1 MKIAIIPARGGSKR
15 ITLKNIKNF
24 CGKPL
29 ISYSIEAAK
38 RSELFDDI
46 IVSTDSKKIASVSRK
61 YGANIHS
68 YRPKNLSDDY
78 VTTGAVMAYEVN
90 LLKNI
95 IDNISVVCCIYA
107 TAPFIQKNDLIESS
121 KFFDDNNW
129 DYVFTAAE
137 FNYPIQRGF
146 KKSKTGG
153 VKMVDPKHYNTRS
166 QDLPA
171 VYHDAGQ
178 FYWGTPEAWA
188 NTKKIFGPNS
198 SIYELPVWRV
208 QDIDTLQD
216 WKRAELLFQAI

>member
-15 ITLKNIKNF
+15 ITLKNIKFF

-29 ISYSIEAAK
+29 IAYSIETAK

-46 IVSTDSKKIASVSRK
+46 IVSTDSKKIASVSKK
-61 YGANIHS
+61 YGATIHS
-68 YRPKNLSDDY
+68 YRPKNFSDDY
-78 VTTGAVMAYEVN
+78 VTTGTVMAYEVN

-95 IDNISVVCCIYA
+95 IDNISVVCCIYP

-121 KFFDDNNW
+121 KIFDDNNW
-129 DYVFTAAE
+129 DYLFTATE
-137 FNYPIQRGF
+137 FNYPIQRGL

-153 VKMVDPKHYNTRS
+153 VKMVNPKHYNTRS
-166 QDLPA
+166 QDLPV